1 MNLIDYLQS
10 RLQCTKLLPFCERTH
25 NMHYFGFSQL
35 VNKEVFVK
43 VFTDKKLYNNEL
55 HIYLNYKSER
65 LIDYIEFE
73 DKYIIIIELQNY
85 APFIWQDDKCIKEAA
100 TVIADFHKNYDMNL
114 KPIDLYSRLE
124 KKFNSIKKNTM
135 INQIYEFFILNKNDI
150 EEEYSSMNKTIIH
163 SDFGERNLK
172 YNNGIIELIDFER
185 IKVSIPWL
193 DFVKIFVME
202 ITDQREQNIFLDEYQ
217 KLTNLE
223 RPSKNLIGLLNFIEA
238 LGMIKYLSKIES
250 DVLEK
255 SKDKILSDLYRD
267 SLVNESETR

>member
-124 KKFNSIKKNTM
+124 KKFNSIKKNTL
-135 INQIYEFFILNKNDI
+135 INQIYDFFILNKNDI

-267 SLVNESETR
+267 SLVNKSETR